1 MKEALFKTTICI
13 LALNFCFSSNINL
26 SSLDFVNVDILP
38 LEISKNNFGI
48 RVSDVNNKDRFFFQ
62 SQNWLADNLYVFGSF
77 SPSLKDDIDI
87 IYNFN
92 IAYKKKNENIFF
104 KSTIFDLGYY
114 YKRFLVDDD
123 RKNKWI
129 SFSTIFDIEINEF
142 HFLPSITYIFND
154 DSSETFLTLD
164 FLKKINK
171 NLMFKFGFKL
181 YDLDKYETL
190 PFMSIKYKI

>member
-13 LALNFCFSSNINL
+13 FALNFCFSSNINL

-38 LEISKNNFGI
+38 LEISKNNFGV
-48 RVSDVNNKDRFFFQ
+48 RVSDVNNKNRFFFQ
-62 SQNWLADNLYVFGSF
+62 SQNWLADNLYMFGSF
-77 SPSLKDDIDI
+77 SPSLKDDINI

-92 IAYKKKNENIFF
+92 IAYKKKNENNMF

-114 YKRFLVDDD
+114 YKRFVVDDEQ
-123 RKNKWI
+123 KNKWI

-154 DSSETFLTLD
+154 NLSETFLTLD
-164 FLKKINK
+164 FLKTINK
-171 NLMFKFGFKL
+171 NLIFKFGFEL
-181 YDLDKYETL
+181 YDLDKNETL
-190 PFMSIKYKI
+190 PFISIKYKI

>member
-13 LALNFCFSSNINL
+13 FALNFCFSSNINL

-92 IAYKKKNENIFF
+92 IAYKKKNWN
-104 KSTIFDLGYY
+104 Y
-114 YKRFLVDDD
+114 
-123 RKNKWI
+123 
-129 SFSTIFDIEINEF
+129 
-142 HFLPSITYIFND
+142 SI
-154 DSSETFLTLD
+154 LTLVS
-164 FLKKINK
+164 FII
-171 NLMFKFGFKL
+171 
-181 YDLDKYETL
+181 
-190 PFMSIKYKI
+190 SI

>member
-1 MKEALFKTTICI
+1 MLNLRDKYRKTI
-13 LALNFCFSSNINL
+13 
-26 SSLDFVNVDILP
+26 SLGFIRHESCTSVSMW
-38 LEISKNNFGI
+38 EI
-48 RVSDVNNKDRFFFQ
+48 RM
-62 SQNWLADNLYVFGSF
+62 L
-77 SPSLKDDIDI
+77 
-87 IYNFN
+87 
-92 IAYKKKNENIFF
+92 
-104 KSTIFDLGYY
+104 
-114 YKRFLVDDD
+114 
-123 RKNKWI
+123 
-129 SFSTIFDIEINEF
+129 NEF

>member
-13 LALNFCFSSNINL
+13 FALNFCFSSNINL

-77 SPSLKDDIDI
+77 SPSLKDDINI

-92 IAYKKKNENIFF
+92 IAYKKKNENNMF

-114 YKRFLVDDD
+114 YKRFVVDDEQ
-123 RKNKWI
+123 KNKWI
-129 SFSTIFDIEINEF
+129 SFSTIFDIEINEL

-154 DSSETFLTLD
+154 NLSETFLTLD

-171 NLMFKFGFKL
+171 NLIFKFGFKL
-181 YDLDKYETL
+181 YDLDKYKAL